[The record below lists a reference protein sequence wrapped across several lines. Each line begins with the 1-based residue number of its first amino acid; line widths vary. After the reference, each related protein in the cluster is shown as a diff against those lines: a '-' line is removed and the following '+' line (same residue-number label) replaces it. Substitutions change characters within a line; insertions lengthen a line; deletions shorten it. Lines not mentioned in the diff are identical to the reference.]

1 MDEFA
6 EYLYQ
11 RRPHY
16 KNIDTG
22 DISKQK
28 KIRENL
34 KCKPFKWFIQEVAF
48 DLVKKY
54 PPIEPPD
61 ISNGKVNKHSIKIL
75 THLFIL
81 VFSRPSQ

>member
-6 EYLYQ
+6 EYLYS

-16 KNIDTG
+16 KNIYTG

-34 KCKPFKWFIQEVAF
+34 KCKPFKWFINEIAF
-48 DLVKKY
+48 DLIKKY

-61 ISNGKVNKHSIKIL
+61 ISNGKVNND
-75 THLFIL
+75 
-81 VFSRPSQ
+81 

>member
-6 EYLYQ
+6 EYLYL
-11 RRPHY
+11 RRSHY
-16 KNIDTG
+16 RNINTG

-34 KCKPFKWFIQEVAF
+34 QCKPFKWFINEIAF
-48 DLVKKY
+48 DLIKKY

-61 ISNGKVNKHSIKIL
+61 ISNGKVNKY
-75 THLFIL
+75 
-81 VFSRPSQ
+81 